1 MDLERVSVVLRPRS
15 SWEAM
20 DLGLALLN
28 ANRRVVWTT
37 FGICVMPIYAAVWLT
52 FYRWPPIAFFLLWW
66 LKPLFDR
73 VPLAILSEALF
84 GGDVSVKAAM
94 RALRRSVRP
103 FLLRSLTVSR
113 LSPIRSFLLPIWQLE
128 GHKGTSVLRRERVLG
143 GATLGPAASLMAV
156 CAGLEQCFMLS
167 GLSFIFM
174 FMPENLE
181 MDAVGVF
188 ESMSDGLT
196 PLWFSVAF
204 GIVHALAVAFVEPV
218 YVAAGFGLY
227 VNRRMSL
234 EGWDVELGFR
244 RMVKRLGPTLLA
256 LFALSLAAPRA
267 WATDDTGAPQQV
279 SVEAQEAAV
288 EAQRAAAAEAQRRA
302 GPPVERDAVAAEV
315 AEILARPEFPHT
327 ETRFDWKLPQAES
340 KGWNFNL
347 PFGPFIAVIV
357 KALAL
362 IALAVG
368 LTLLVRALLR
378 FKRGRTEKT
387 EDEEIDEQRRLPA
400 MLREIGALP
409 EDVGVTAWRWWTE
422 GRHAAALGLLYSAAL
437 LDLVKLRGLS
447 LAEGDTESECLS
459 AARPSLPGDSW
470 SYFSALTVAWQGAA
484 YAHRLPEEPAAKA
497 LCDAWRAHFRRAP

>member
-37 FGICVMPIYAAVWLT
+37 FGICVMPIYAAVWLI

-181 MDAVGVF
+181 MDVMGVF

-204 GIVHALAVAFVEPV
+204 GVVHALAVAFVEPV

-244 RMVKRLGPTLLA
+244 RMVNRLGPTLLA

-267 WATDDTGAPQQV
+267 WAADDTGAPQEV
-279 SVEAQEAAV
+279 SVEAQEAAI

-302 GPPVERDAVAAEV
+302 GPPVEREAVAAEGDALRLEAAPGRV
-315 AEILARPEFPHT
+315 QGLEPEPAFWAVYRRDRQGDGADRARRGAHAAGAGAAP
-327 ETRFDWKLPQAES
+327 LQAGQDRED
-340 KGWNFNL
+340 
-347 PFGPFIAVIV
+347 
-357 KALAL
+357 
-362 IALAVG
+362 
-368 LTLLVRALLR
+368 
-378 FKRGRTEKT
+378 RGRG
-387 EDEEIDEQRRLPA
+387 DRRAAP
-400 MLREIGALP
+400 
-409 EDVGVTAWRWWTE
+409 TA
-422 GRHAAALGLLYSAAL
+422 
-437 LDLVKLRGLS
+437 
-447 LAEGDTESECLS
+447 GD
-459 AARPSLPGDSW
+459 AARS
-470 SYFSALTVAWQGAA
+470 
-484 YAHRLPEEPAAKA
+484 
-497 LCDAWRAHFRRAP
+497 RRASRGCGRDGVALVDRGACRWPRATPSPSA